1 MLRDLLSIA
10 LLIAIAAAF
19 VALIGP
25 DAALFIHLQ

>member
-10 LLIAIAAAF
+10 LLIAIVVVF